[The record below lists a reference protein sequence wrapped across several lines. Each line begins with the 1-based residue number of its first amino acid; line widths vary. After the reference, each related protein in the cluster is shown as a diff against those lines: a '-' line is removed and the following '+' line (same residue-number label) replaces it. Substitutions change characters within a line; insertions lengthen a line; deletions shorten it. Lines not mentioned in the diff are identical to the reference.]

1 MLLVRPAKAHFA
13 PVTGEPPIMF
23 AIMKMIMAMKIVR
36 AVDQSDRRSMVVEE
50 VVILSQRCM

>member
-1 MLLVRPAKAHFA
+1 
-13 PVTGEPPIMF
+13 MF